1 MEKEPGIGVEP
12 LWAVQAKRSVMKCV
26 LHVEPTWT
34 ELLVLQDEDVAVRE
48 TFPDREQARAQAQ
61 ALHDRLIAL
70 GWQNAS

>member
-1 MEKEPGIGVEP
+1 MGVES
-12 LWAVQAKRSVMKCV
+12 LWAVQAKRSIMKCV

-48 TFPDREQARAQAQ
+48 TFPDEEQARAQAR
-61 ALHDRLIAL
+61 ALHERLIAL